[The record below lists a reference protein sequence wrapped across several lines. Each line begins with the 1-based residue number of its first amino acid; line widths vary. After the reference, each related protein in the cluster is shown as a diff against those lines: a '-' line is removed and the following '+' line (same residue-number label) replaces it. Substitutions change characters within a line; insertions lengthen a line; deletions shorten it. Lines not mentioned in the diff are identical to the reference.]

1 VLFRHKSIPICVE
14 GVTMSEFRNTTEL
27 LDTIAKVLLRCAI
40 FGFLLLALWFV
51 FHEFAPAT
59 LRGGYF
65 GATPHEADLV
75 DYCGIALTKV
85 LVILLFVLP
94 YISIRLVLRKISS

>member
-1 VLFRHKSIPICVE
+1 
-14 GVTMSEFRNTTEL
+14 MSELRNSTVL
-27 LDTIAKVLLRCAI
+27 LDAIAKILLRCAI
-40 FGFLLLALWFV
+40 FGFLLLFLWFV
-51 FHEFAPAT
+51 GHEFAPAT

-85 LVILLFVLP
+85 LVILLFVVP
-94 YISIRLVLRKISS
+94 YVSIRLVLRTISS